1 MSTNG
6 KTVIDLNTQGEETG
20 SKIDLI
26 KNIIFGENIQAY
38 DSEFEALK
46 KDILDKKKV
55 LEELIEE
62 VRADLNTALDS
73 VATDVN
79 IRITELEEKLDDRVE
94 QLDEEKL
101 DKKLLGNLLVE
112 LGEKVSKK

>member
-6 KTVIDLNTQGEETG
+6 KTVIDLNAKSEEAS

-26 KNIIFGENIQAY
+26 KNLIFGENIQEY
-38 DSEFEALK
+38 NSEFEALK

-62 VRADLNTALDS
+62 VRTDLNTAIDS
-73 VATDVN
+73 VSTDVN
-79 IRITELEEKLDDRVE
+79 IRVTELEEKLEDRIE
-94 QLDEEKL
+94 QIDSEKL
-101 DKKLLGNLLVE
+101 DKKLLGNLLIE